1 MKILKL
7 RFKNLNSLYGEW
19 EIDFSAPEYVS
30 NGIFAITGPT
40 GSGKSTVLDAICLA
54 LYGQTPRLSRIN
66 KSGNDIMS
74 RQTGECFAEV
84 TFEAQTGRFVCHW
97 SQQRANKKAAGN
109 LQDAKHEIANAKTGD
124 IIESKKKDVAAVI
137 EKTTGMDFERFTRSI
152 LLAQGGFSAFLQAD
166 PDKRAPILEQIT
178 GTEIYTEISKRVHE
192 KHRDEKLILN
202 ELQSEVRGITILS
215 AADEVALANELSV
228 KQQENAE
235 LILKQQEVQ
244 KSVLWLEGIEQL
256 QADINKL
263 STDIEGV
270 LAEIKDF
277 EPERDKLS
285 KAQTAAAFDGA
296 YATLS
301 AIRKQQKADEDKLV
315 INQKQLLETKDS
327 VEQATALLKSAN
339 DTFEKAKAERTTLTP
354 VIQTIRI
361 LDLQLANNL
370 QALTAAE
377 ADCQKVIKQ
386 ISEHKANKTKLTTS
400 ITAAQ
405 NEAVIVDE
413 YLTVNSADEMLTM
426 QLGAI
431 EFQLNQLQTIQQE
444 VAAKKAALVAAE
456 AYLTSIIE
464 AFKSSTGKLAKLAN
478 EHEQA
483 QIKVTIEQSRLAE
496 LLAGI
501 ALSEYRVEKDLLLR
515 DMAVI
520 KKIIGYEGE
529 RSKLEDGKPCPLCG
543 AAEHP
548 FALGNVPVMDE
559 TEARIKLLTELI
571 RKADQLEITIKELET
586 AEKGLATKFAELDK
600 QATAATNEK
609 AIAETKISAA
619 TDELASAVLQ
629 LAELQRIV
637 LEKLSPLGVVEIPL
651 NKIAA
656 TLTSLKTRLKNW
668 QERCTKKAELEKL
681 IAELTA
687 KVGSISAVAETH
699 EAGLLEKQAASAALK
714 VLYDADRMRRAELF
728 GEKNPD
734 KEERR
739 LDTTVTD
746 SEKTAHVVRAQ
757 YDESKQIRDAT
768 VVRIETITDAIAKIT
783 AELLELEEKF
793 TGSITTAGFSDES
806 VFLQNALPA
815 NDRDN
820 LSKRAKTLD
829 SKYADIAAVKTAR
842 EINLQQEVEKKI
854 TAVAI
859 DDLRSIKVQLEEN
872 IAVTGELVGGLKQK
886 LDANSAAKALI
897 QGKQSLIEAQQA
909 ECSRWAKLNNY
920 IGSADG
926 KLFRNFAQGLTFEL
940 MVAHAN
946 KQLVKMSDRYLL
958 KRDDAQPLE
967 LNVVDGDQAGEI
979 RTTKNLSGG
988 ESFIVSLALA
998 LGLSKMA
1005 SSKVRVDS
1013 LFLDEGFGTLD
1024 ADALDTALETLA
1036 GLQQDGKLIGVI
1048 SHVSALK
1055 ERISTQIAIHRKPGG
1070 KSLISGPG
1078 CRRNTI

>member
-19 EIDFSAPEYVS
+19 EIDFTAPEYVS
-30 NGIFAITGPT
+30 NGIFTITGPT

-54 LYGQTPRLSRIN
+54 LYGQTPRLTRIN

-84 TFEAQTGRFVCHW
+84 TLEAQTGRFVCHW

-109 LQDAKHEIANAKTGD
+109 LQDAKHEISNAQTGN

-192 KHRDEKLILN
+192 KHRDEKNKLN

-215 AADEVALANELSV
+215 AADEVLLATELAV
-228 KQQENAE
+228 KQHENAE

-244 KSVLWLEGIEQL
+244 KSILWLEGIDLL

-263 STDIEGV
+263 STDIEGI
-270 LAEIKDF
+270 LAEIKAF
-277 EPERDKLS
+277 EPEREKLS

-301 AIRKQQKADEDKLV
+301 AIRKQQNADADKLV

-327 VEQATALLKSAN
+327 VEQASELLKKAT
-339 DTFEKAKAERTTLTP
+339 DAVATAKAERTTLTP
-354 VIQTIRI
+354 VIQTVRI

-377 ADCQKVIKQ
+377 LEYQKVNKLIL
-386 ISEHKANKTKLTTS
+386 EHKSNREKLIANVK
-400 ITAAQ
+400 AAQ
-405 NEAVIVDE
+405 TDATTVDE
-413 YLTVNSADEMLTM
+413 YLTANAADEMLTM
-426 QLGAI
+426 QLAGI
-431 EFQLNQLQTIQQE
+431 EFQLNQLQATQQE
-444 VAAKKAALVAAE
+444 VSAKKTALVAAE
-456 AYLTSIIE
+456 AHLASVLEVFNSSAKKSEQLAIE
-464 AFKSSTGKLAKLAN
+464 HK
-478 EHEQA
+478 QA
-483 QIKVTIEQSRLAE
+483 QEDVVIQQSLLVE
-496 LLAGI
+496 LLAGT
-501 ALSEYRVEKDLLLR
+501 ALSEYRTEKDLLLR
-515 DMAVI
+515 DMAVFS
-520 KKIIGYEGE
+520 KIVGYKVE
-529 RSKLEDGKPCPLCG
+529 RAKLEDGKPCPLCG

-571 RKADQLEITIKELET
+571 RKVDQLEIKIKALET
-586 AEKGLATKFAELDK
+586 AEKAGATKLAELDK
-600 QATAATNEK
+600 QVTAATNEK
-609 AIAETKISAA
+609 AIAETKTNTA
-619 TDELASAVLQ
+619 TDESASAVLH

-651 NKIAA
+651 NKIAN
-656 TLTSLKTRLKNW
+656 TLASLKTRLKNW
-668 QERCTKKAELEKL
+668 QSNNLKKSELEKL

-687 KVGSISAVAETH
+687 EVGKITAVAETL
-699 EAGLLEKQAASAALK
+699 EAGLLEKQAAGAALK
-714 VLYDADRMRRAELF
+714 VLYDANRMRRAELF

-734 KEERR
+734 KEEGR
-739 LDTTVTD
+739 LDTTVID
-746 SEKTAHVVRAQ
+746 SEKAAHVVQAQ
-757 YDESKQIRDAT
+757 YDEFKQLRDAT
-768 VVRIETITDAIAKIT
+768 VVRIETITDAIAKRT
-783 AELLELEEKF
+783 AELLDCEEKF
-793 TGSITTAGFSDES
+793 TDSITTAGFPNES
-806 VFLQNALPA
+806 VFLQNLLPVQDRNRLSALA
-815 NDRDN
+815 Q
-820 LSKRAKTLD
+820 ALD
-829 SKYADIAAVKTAR
+829 SKYADFAAVKTAR
-842 EINLQQEVEKKI
+842 EINLQQELEKKI

-859 DDLRSIKVQLEEN
+859 DDLRSVKVQLEEN
-872 IAVTGELVGGLKQK
+872 IAVSGELVGGIKQK

-897 QGKQSLIEAQQA
+897 QGKQCLIEAQFA

-1024 ADALDTALETLA
+1024 AEALDTALETLA

-1070 KSLISGPG
+1070 KSIISGPG
-1078 CRRNTI
+1078 CGRMPI